1 MHRLLRSYRVARREL
16 DAVLAYLP
24 STLDGNRVER
34 RTSFRGCQR
43 PVLLIYGFFSQRR
56 TFAVVERR
64 LRRDGYGVFS
74 INLGGLAR
82 NFNTRGIDDL
92 ADYVRAKVERLY
104 ARHEGMGPL
113 TIIGHSKGGLI
124 GAHYV
129 KKLGGWRRTRQ
140 LVTLGTPH
148 NGTPRAWLGAP
159 IGFFARSV
167 WQMLPMS
174 PFIRRL
180 QRGPWPE
187 GVRLTSVWSR
197 EDGLAPFPSCLLD
210 TQGLSH
216 LRNVE
221 VGGSHREL
229 LFKKPVYEALLRE
242 LRLAEEA
249 EAVRAAP
256 LARRSG

>member
-1 MHRLLRSYRVARREL
+1 MHRFIRSYRHARREL
-16 DAVLAYLP
+16 EALLAYLP

-34 RTSFRGCQR
+34 RTAFRGCER
-43 PVLLIYGFFSQRR
+43 PVLLLYGFFSQRR
-56 TFAVVERR
+56 TFEVLERR
-64 LRRDGYGVFS
+64 LRRDGYGVFC

-92 ADYVRAKVERLY
+92 ADYVRAKVERMY
-104 ARHEGMGPL
+104 ARYEGMGPL
-113 TIIGHSKGGLI
+113 TIVGHSKGGLI

-148 NGTPRAWLGAP
+148 NGTPRAWLGFP
-159 IGFFARSV
+159 IGFFARSL
-167 WQMLPMS
+167 WQMFPMS

-180 QRGPWPE
+180 QSGSWPQN
-187 GVRLTSVWSR
+187 VRLTSIWSR
-197 EDGLAPFPSCLLD
+197 EDGLAPYPAALLD

-221 VGGSHREL
+221 VRGSHREL
-229 LFKKPVYEALLRE
+229 LFKKHVYDVLVRE
-242 LRLAEEA
+242 LRHGEEP
-249 EAVRAAP
+249 AAATP
-256 LARRSG
+256 TAMARRSG